1 MNISFVKEMNKG
13 GRAEKVRIDIG
24 QERRAKKGANIRK
37 DRKGVGSK
45 ERTNKVVIVVIAP
58 GSPEG

>member
-1 MNISFVKEMNKG
+1 MNKG
-13 GRAEKVRIDIG
+13 GRAEKARIDIG

-45 ERTNKVVIVVIAP
+45 EQTNKVVIVVIAP